1 MSQRTRCDRARGK
14 IKSLE
19 VLKHFTILSL
29 EVCSKKDLVKIKHYF
44 GFLKRKLN
52 DFTYATEV
60 IVRNYIVDI

>member
-1 MSQRTRCDRARGK
+1 M
-14 IKSLE
+14 
-19 VLKHFTILSL
+19 L
-29 EVCSKKDLVKIKHYF
+29 EVCCRKDLVKIKHYF